1 MKNKKITKLIIGTNN
16 KGKLKEIKDLL
27 PKNIKIYSTSDF
39 KLKSPIENGK
49 SFKQNSL
56 IKSKYF
62 SKKTNLFC
70 LADDSGL
77 EIDILDKRPGIY
89 SARWAGKNLNFKKAI
104 RKVYSEIRIKDKNW
118 KNRKFIKARF
128 ICALSICY
136 LNKTIASV
144 LGKVEGNI
152 SHKPKGRNGFGYDP
166 IFVPYRGRK
175 TFGEMSSKKKYKLD
189 HRFKAFKIIK
199 KFF

>member
-27 PKNIKIYSTSDF
+27 PKNIKIYTTSDF

-49 SFKQNSL
+49 TFKQNSL
-56 IKSKYF
+56 LKSKYF
-62 SKKTNLFC
+62 SKKTNLVC

-77 EIDILDKRPGIY
+77 EIDILNKRPGIY

-104 RKVYSEIRIKDKNW
+104 KRVYSEINIKDKNW
-118 KNRKFIKARF
+118 KNRKSIKARF

-136 LNKTIASV
+136 LNKTIISV
-144 LGKVEGNI
+144 LGKVEGSI
-152 SHKPKGRNGFGYDP
+152 SNKPKGRNGFGYDP
-166 IFVPYRGRK
+166 IFVPHGGRK
-175 TFGEMSSKKKYKLD
+175 TFSEMSSKKKYKLD
-189 HRFKAFKIIK
+189 HRFKAFRKIK